1 LKTAKPETLEM
12 TQIQNAMKER
22 QKKEVLT
29 FLQEEIAREKER

>member
-1 LKTAKPETLEM
+1 M

-29 FLQEEIAREKER
+29 FLQEEIAREKERQ